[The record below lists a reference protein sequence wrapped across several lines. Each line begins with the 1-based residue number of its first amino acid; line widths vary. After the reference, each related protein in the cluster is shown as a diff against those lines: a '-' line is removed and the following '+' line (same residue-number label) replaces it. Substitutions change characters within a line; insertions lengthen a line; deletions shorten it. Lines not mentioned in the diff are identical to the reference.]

1 VASLR
6 TSGRG
11 GRRERGAALLVVM
24 VAVALVTALAV
35 DLAYQVRVSLQIA
48 ANGRDALKAQAQAR
62 GAVALSRLLLHLQ
75 VKLDESTTQTQQL
88 ASAAGLGGQAA
99 AAVPRPQLWKL
110 VPITSQLT
118 DSLFGGGE
126 GGAGP
131 VPPPTL
137 TDAPPR
143 PPAEGQFD
151 AIIEDEDRKVNA
163 QLDALAQGGLAG
175 GQLEAFLELVAD
187 RKYDFLF
194 EREDANGVKM
204 SRTDVAI
211 ALKDWVD
218 DDQVQSAITG
228 NPAKPFENG
237 FGDENFYYDRGQDR
251 YKAKNAR
258 FDSLEELYQVAG
270 VGDAFMAAFGDRLTV
285 YLSPNAQMNVNA
297 DTRLELLVNAGI
309 MALPKGQPILSD
321 PSFPE
326 RLEKAVREMRLGG
339 FVSMTPQQF
348 ASVLE
353 SLGVTVNPINTQ
365 ASRDK
370 RGAFTDRSKVFRIRG
385 TGTAGQ
391 VTKAIEVV
399 VTFDQSQARD
409 EATGLGR
416 PLHWYEE

>member
-1 VASLR
+1 VITPR

-75 VKLDESTTQTQQL
+75 VKLDESTNQTQQL
-88 ASAAGLGGQAA
+88 ASAAGLGGQMA

-118 DSLFGGGE
+118 DSLFGGG
-126 GGAGP
+126 GGSGP

-151 AIIEDEDRKVNA
+151 AIIEDEDRKVSA
-163 QLDALAQGGLAG
+163 QLEAPAAAGLQGGL
-175 GQLEAFLELVAD
+175 LEAFMELVAD

-194 EREDANGVKM
+194 EREDASGVKM

-211 ALKDWVD
+211 GLKDWVD
-218 DDQVQSAITG
+218 DDQLQSAITG
-228 NPAKPFENG
+228 NPDKPFENG
-237 FGDENFYYDRGQDR
+237 FGDENFNYDRGQDR
-251 YKAKNAR
+251 YRAKNAR
-258 FDSLEELYQVAG
+258 FDSLEELYLVAG

-285 YLSPNAQMNVNA
+285 YLSLNAQMNVNA
-297 DTRLELLVNAGI
+297 DTRDELLRNARI
-309 MALPKGQPILSD
+309 MARPVGQPILFD

-339 FVSMTPQQF
+339 FVAITPQQF
-348 ASVLE
+348 AAVLE
-353 SLGVTVNPINTQ
+353 SLGVTVNPNYTQ
-365 ASRDK
+365 GSRDK

-399 VTFDQSQARD
+399 VTFDQTQARD
-409 EATGLGR
+409 EAAGLGR